1 MEGKARR
8 MDQAARAGLE
18 VRLEEATVTCG
29 QWGILDGFGMGRW
42 WKWNLEARLGWLV
55 RGCVC
60 LS

>member
-1 MEGKARR
+1 